1 MTERLYVMWR
11 TDGEFN
17 LTDLDPIHQNLDT
30 NELVKLCIQ
39 DPEMGLEESEIEE
52 MIAMATDSDDPRFI
66 GYEMPAI
73 FVSSDVKFIQT

>member
-1 MTERLYVMWR
+1 MAERLYVMWR

-17 LTDLDPIHQNLDT
+17 LTDLDPIHQTLDT

-39 DPEMGLEESEIEE
+39 DPEMGLEKSEIEE